1 MLLTEFNSR
10 TRDEAVAVVKPALD
24 IPRWYE
30 AIVDGRPY
38 ASVDAL
44 TDAAMEVAA
53 PLTEAELDAALAH
66 HPRIG
71 ERAQGDSAEAAHAR
85 KEQSG
90 VDASA
95 AEALAAGNRAYEERF
110 DRVFLV
116 RAAGRSAAD
125 ILALLDER
133 LGNTPEEELKV
144 IDQQLREIA
153 ALRLAG
159 AIVAPGAD
167 ETEGARA

>member
-1 MLLTEFNSR
+1 MLLTEFNTC
-10 TRDEAVAVVKPALD
+10 TRDDAIALVRPALD
-24 IPRWYE
+24 IPRWYD
-30 AIVDGRPY
+30 ALVDARPY

-44 TDAAMEVAA
+44 RAAAMTAAA

-85 KEQSG
+85 NEQSG

-95 AEALAAGNRAYEERF
+95 ADALSAGNRAYEARF

-116 RAAGRSAAD
+116 RAAGRSADD
-125 ILALLDER
+125 ILALLQQR
-133 LGNTPEEELKV
+133 LHNSPEQELAV
-144 IDQQLREIA
+144 VDQQLREIA

-159 AIVAPGAD
+159 AI
-167 ETEGARA
+167 ETEGAPS

>member
-10 TRDEAVAVVKPALD
+10 TRDAAVDVVKPALD
-24 IPRWYE
+24 IPRWYD

-38 ASVDAL
+38 ASIEAL
-44 TDAAMEVAA
+44 TDAAAQVAA
-53 PLTEAELDAALAH
+53 PLTADEIDRALAH

-71 ERAQGDSAEAAHAR
+71 ERAEGQSAEAAHAR
-85 KEQSG
+85 SEQSG

-95 AEALAAGNRAYEERF
+95 ADALAAGNRAYEEAF

-116 RAAGRSAAD
+116 RAAGRSADD
-125 ILALLDER
+125 ILALLQQR
-133 LGNTPEEELKV
+133 LGNTPEQELAV

-159 AIVAPGAD
+159 AI

>member
-10 TRDEAVAVVKPALD
+10 TRDAAVDVVKPALD
-24 IPRWYE
+24 IPRWYD

-38 ASVDAL
+38 ASIEAL
-44 TDAAMEVAA
+44 TDAAAQVAA
-53 PLTEAELDAALAH
+53 PLTADEIDRALAH

-71 ERAQGDSAEAAHAR
+71 ERAEGQSAEAAHAR
-85 KEQSG
+85 SEQSG

-95 AEALAAGNRAYEERF
+95 ADALAAGNRAYEETF

-116 RAAGRSAAD
+116 RAAGRSADD
-125 ILALLDER
+125 ILALLKLR
-133 LGNTPEEELKV
+133 LGNTPEEELAV

-159 AIVAPGAD
+159 AI

>member
-1 MLLTEFNSR
+1 MLLEEFNSS
-10 TRDEAVAVVKPALD
+10 TRDAALSVARPALD
-24 IPRWYE
+24 IPRWYD

-38 ASVDAL
+38 ASVESL
-44 TDAAMEVAA
+44 TDAAMHVAA

-71 ERAQGDSAEAAHAR
+71 ERAQGDSVEAAHAR
-85 KEQSG
+85 SEQAG

-95 AEALAAGNRAYEERF
+95 AEALAAGNRAYEAKF
-110 DRVFLV
+110 DRVYLV
-116 RAAGRSAAD
+116 RAAGRSADD
-125 ILALLDER
+125 ILALLQER
-133 LGNTPEEELKV
+133 LNHTPEQELAV

-159 AIVAPGAD
+159 AI

>member
-1 MLLTEFNSR
+1 MLLEEFNSR
-10 TRDEAVAVVKPALD
+10 TRDAAIGVVKPALD
-24 IPRWYE
+24 IPRWYD
-30 AIVDGRPY
+30 ALVDGRPY
-38 ASVDAL
+38 ASVEAL
-44 TDAAMEVAA
+44 TAAAMAVAA
-53 PLTEAELDAALAH
+53 PLTEPELDAALAH

-85 KEQSG
+85 SEQAG

-95 AEALAAGNRAYEERF
+95 AAALAEGNRAYEEKF

-116 RAAGRSAAD
+116 RAAGRSADD
-125 ILALLDER
+125 ILGLLRQR
-133 LGNTPEEELKV
+133 LSHTPAQELIV

-159 AIVAPGAD
+159 AI

>member
-10 TRDEAVAVVKPALD
+10 SRDDAIGIVKPALD

-38 ASVDAL
+38 ASVEAL
-44 TDAAMEVAA
+44 TEAAANAAA
-53 PLTEAELDAALAH
+53 PLTAAELDAALAH

-71 ERAQGDSAEAAHAR
+71 ERAEGQSAEAALAR
-85 KEQSG
+85 NEQSG
-90 VDASA
+90 VDATA
-95 AEALAAGNRAYEERF
+95 AEALAAGNRAYEAAF

-116 RAAGRSAAD
+116 RAAGRSADD
-125 ILALLDER
+125 ILALLQER
-133 LGNTPEEELKV
+133 LGNTPEQELAV
-144 IDQQLREIA
+144 VDQQLREIA

-159 AIVAPGAD
+159 AI

>member
-1 MLLTEFNSR
+1 MLLKEFNSAP
-10 TRDEAVAVVKPALD
+10 RDEAVAVVKPALD
-24 IPRWYE
+24 IPRWVE
-30 AIVDGRPY
+30 GIVDARPY
-38 ASVDAL
+38 ESVAAL
-44 TDAAMEVAA
+44 VDAAMEAAA

-71 ERAQGDSAEAAHAR
+71 ERAQGASAEAAHAR
-85 KEQSG
+85 REQAG

-116 RAAGRSAAD
+116 RAAGRSAQD
-125 ILALLDER
+125 ILALLQQR
-133 LGNTPEEELKV
+133 LGNTDEQELAV
-144 IDQQLREIA
+144 VDQQLREIA

-159 AIVAPGAD
+159 AI
-167 ETEGARA
+167 ETEGARP

>member
-10 TRDEAVAVVKPALD
+10 TRDAAVDVVKPALD
-24 IPRWYE
+24 IPRWYD

-38 ASVDAL
+38 ASIEAL
-44 TDAAMEVAA
+44 TDAAAQVAA
-53 PLTEAELDAALAH
+53 PLTADEIDRALAH

-71 ERAQGDSAEAAHAR
+71 ERAEGQSAEAAHAR
-85 KEQSG
+85 SEQSG

-95 AEALAAGNRAYEERF
+95 ADALAAGNRAYEETF

-116 RAAGRSAAD
+116 RAAGRSADD
-125 ILALLDER
+125 ILALLQQR
-133 LGNTPEEELKV
+133 LGNTPEEELAV

-159 AIVAPGAD
+159 AI

>member
-1 MLLTEFNSR
+1 MLLEEFNSSR
-10 TRDEAVAVVKPALD
+10 RDAAIGVVKPALD
-24 IPRWYE
+24 IARWYD

-38 ASVDAL
+38 ASADAL
-44 TDAAMEVAA
+44 AAAAMTVAA
-53 PLTEAELDAALAH
+53 PLAETEIDAALAH

-71 ERAQGDSAEAAHAR
+71 ERAQGQSAEAALAR
-85 KEQSG
+85 REQAG
-90 VDASA
+90 VDAA
-95 AEALAAGNRAYEERF
+95 AADALAAGNRAYEQRF

-125 ILALLDER
+125 ILELLHHR
-133 LGNTPEEELKV
+133 LGNDPAQELAI

-159 AIVAPGAD
+159 AI

>member
-1 MLLTEFNSR
+1 MLLTEFNSS
-10 TRDEAVAVVKPALD
+10 TRDAAVDVVRPALD
-24 IPRWYE
+24 IPRWYQ

-38 ASVDAL
+38 GSVAEL
-44 TDAAMEVAA
+44 TAAAMQVAA

-85 KEQSG
+85 REQAG
-90 VDASA
+90 VDAA
-95 AEALAAGNRAYEERF
+95 AADALAAGNRAYEEKF

-116 RAAGRSAAD
+116 RAAGRSADD
-125 ILALLDER
+125 ILALLHER
-133 LGNTPEEELKV
+133 LQNTPEQELKV
-144 IDQQLREIA
+144 IDHQLREIA

-159 AIVAPGAD
+159 AVEEPGAP
-167 ETEGARA
+167 EIQGARA

>member
-1 MLLTEFNSR
+1 MLLEEFNSS
-10 TRDEAVAVVKPALD
+10 TRDDALSIAKPALD
-24 IPRWYE
+24 IPRWYD

-38 ASVDAL
+38 ASVEAL
-44 TDAAMEVAA
+44 TDAAMAVAA
-53 PLTEAELDAALAH
+53 PLSEGELDAALAH

-85 KEQSG
+85 SEQAG
-90 VDASA
+90 VDAGA
-95 AEALAAGNRAYEERF
+95 ADALAAGNRAYEAKF
-110 DRVFLV
+110 DRVDLV
-116 RAAGRSAAD
+116 RAAGRTADD
-125 ILALLDER
+125 ILALLQER
-133 LGNTPEEELKV
+133 LDNTPAQELVV

-159 AIVAPGAD
+159 AI

>member
-10 TRDEAVAVVKPALD
+10 SRDDAVGVVKPTLD
-24 IPRWYE
+24 IPRWYD

-38 ASVDAL
+38 ASIDAL
-44 TDAAMEVAA
+44 ANAAFAVAS
-53 PLTEAELDAALAH
+53 PLTEAEIDGALAH

-71 ERAQGDSAEAAHAR
+71 ERAVGQSAEAAHAR
-85 KEQSG
+85 REQSG
-90 VDASA
+90 VDAAA
-95 AEALAAGNRAYEERF
+95 AESLAAGNRAYEERF

-116 RAAGRSAAD
+116 RAAGRSADD
-125 ILALLDER
+125 ILALLQQR
-133 LGNTPEEELKV
+133 LGNTPEEELAM

-159 AIVAPGAD
+159 AI